1 MWKITVKYSV
11 GGMKNKKNKQILENK
26 LQYFHICLTGFLLYN
41 ITVNFIIEIKCNIS
55 CYI

>member
-55 CYI
+55 C